1 MSGNVPVGGQD
12 AQEPAG
18 EHEEDKAS
26 GDETFEVLR
35 PLSSESIRLAA
46 ARRNPMA
53 ETTSRFGPVVA
64 KKLHGVFG
72 RTRAFDAPLVQAVI
86 DHTQLDV
93 HCGYQ
98 WVNEFGEIVWT
109 YAGRPWWTRVS
120 DSYSRC
126 TLGMALSFRA
136 PSTEEVIAALKHA
149 VLPKTYTQ
157 AWVDAGHLVQV
168 WEAMGLMQEV
178 YADNA
183 LEFTGTHYA
192 VALLA
197 NGISLATSPP
207 NIPYSKAQ
215 AERGFGTY
223 NHYLHRLSG
232 TTFGRSNL
240 RHLSYDGRTYACHD
254 IGWVWLALHMAIE
267 DVEFKFHKGIQDVSR
282 RRWREGVHRFPVVLP
297 LDMEQFE
304 ADMSIHESRTI
315 QRDGIGYLGLTYSGA
330 ALEALKL
337 ANPHVES
344 FAVRIDPEN
353 LNFIRV
359 IDPQTRRPV
368 RIACTTPKPEPYP
381 LREHV
386 LTRRRHRAAANAA
399 NAQNAEPSA
408 QRSAFVQKSDQLALE
423 RRAGSVEQAQAAL
436 RATTRSRAPDLQPP
450 PDSAEAARHRALQM
464 LKESRITPADAE
476 RDSGAEDDGASLD

>member
-1 MSGNVPVGGQD
+1 MSRKGPLGGHDDQGT
-12 AQEPAG
+12 AG
-18 EHEEDKAS
+18 EHDDDKAS
-26 GDETFEVLR
+26 DDEASRVLR
-35 PLSSESIRLAA
+35 SLSSETVRLAA

-53 ETTSRFGPVVA
+53 ETTARFGSVVA

-93 HCGYQ
+93 HCGYE

-149 VLPKTYTQ
+149 ALPKTYTQ

-183 LEFTGTHYA
+183 LEFTGTNYA

-215 AERGFGTY
+215 AERGFGSY
-223 NHYLHRLSG
+223 NQFLHRLSG
-232 TTFGRSNL
+232 TTFGKSNL
-240 RHLSYDGRTYACHD
+240 RHLSYDGKTYACHD
-254 IGWVWLALHMAIE
+254 IGWLWMALHMAIE
-267 DVEFKFHKGIQDVSR
+267 DVEFKFHKGIQDVPR
-282 RRWREGVHRFPVVLP
+282 RRWREGVQRFPVVLP

-304 ADMSIHESRTI
+304 ADLSIHDSRTI
-315 QRDGIGYLGLTYSGA
+315 QRGGIEYLGLTYSGA

-337 ANPHVES
+337 ANPHVKS
-344 FAVRIDPEN
+344 FAVRIDPED

-359 IDPQTRRPV
+359 IDPKTQRPV
-368 RIACTTPKPEPYP
+368 RIACTTPKPQPYP
-381 LREHV
+381 LREHI
-386 LTRRRHRAAANAA
+386 LTRRRLGASADAAHT
-399 NAQNAEPSA
+399 QNAGPSA
-408 QRSAFVQKSDQLALE
+408 QRSAHFQASDQTALE
-423 RRAGSVEQAQAAL
+423 RRAVAHAQDAL
-436 RATTRSRAPDLQPP
+436 RAATRPKAPGLPPP

-464 LKESRITPADAE
+464 LKESRISPEAAEGEAD
-476 RDSGAEDDGASLD
+476 SDDDEASP